1 MEKMLTRFTEGL
13 WHSKLENIFID
24 IAAILLIVGTIF
36 QNNPYILVI
45 SSVCVLAHNVLYCFH
60 NINRNII
67 FALFNFTLTFFL
79 LSRFIV
85 TTFFQADYEYVGL
98 FEMGFE
104 RAIATRMILLITLS
118 LFTLSITYVMRTY
131 RNFIKSGDR
140 FRGLTYSL
148 LTLATWK
155 LRRFLPKRR
164 RSNQDSEPEKK
175 DFGSLTLWEKKTW
188 LERNPDFIKTV
199 RTISLYIFFF
209 TVVCHL
215 YFLFNELQ
223 YIRSVGYRQS
233 YIIAGQMSTF
243 MRLMDIVGRMSFSAY
258 FIYLA
263 TLPRRRHII
272 LPTLLFLAGSVIE
285 LFQGLRNPIALN
297 LLIVV
302 VYFMMRSKPVRFPK
316 KMIVAMAII
325 VPILIFLF
333 IRIGDSRGTEKLT
346 ITDSFMNSLIR
357 FFYNQGVSA
366 RTIGNVQYYQELLP
380 YKFYSFGE
388 LIDFA
393 KFDVLGIFTGAVRP
407 TGQSLSVVMETH
419 QLSHVLSFIQSPFDY
434 LNLGLG
440 TGSSFIAELYADFR
454 YLGVI
459 LGSVFYGFLMA
470 LLVRVFY
477 GKSIIARMVMLMVTR
492 DFLFTPRASFSNII
506 SSFTEKTQ
514 LIAILGIFV
523 LSFAVFYLLR
533 TRFGKSKTAWK
544 ESWSTGSLQS

>member
-1 MEKMLTRFTEGL
+1 MLTRFTEGL

-209 TVVCHL
+209 TVVYHL

-533 TRFGKSKTAWK
+533 TRFGKSKTA
-544 ESWSTGSLQS
+544 

>member
-1 MEKMLTRFTEGL
+1 
-13 WHSKLENIFID
+13 
-24 IAAILLIVGTIF
+24 
-36 QNNPYILVI
+36 
-45 SSVCVLAHNVLYCFH
+45 
-60 NINRNII
+60 
-67 FALFNFTLTFFL
+67 
-79 LSRFIV
+79 
-85 TTFFQADYEYVGL
+85 
-98 FEMGFE
+98 
-104 RAIATRMILLITLS
+104 
-118 LFTLSITYVMRTY
+118 
-131 RNFIKSGDR
+131 
-140 FRGLTYSL
+140 
-148 LTLATWK
+148 
-155 LRRFLPKRR
+155 
-164 RSNQDSEPEKK
+164 
-175 DFGSLTLWEKKTW
+175 
-188 LERNPDFIKTV
+188 
-199 RTISLYIFFF
+199 
-209 TVVCHL
+209 
-215 YFLFNELQ
+215 
-223 YIRSVGYRQS
+223 
-233 YIIAGQMSTF
+233 
-243 MRLMDIVGRMSFSAY
+243 
-258 FIYLA
+258 
-263 TLPRRRHII
+263 
-272 LPTLLFLAGSVIE
+272 
-285 LFQGLRNPIALN
+285 
-297 LLIVV
+297 
-302 VYFMMRSKPVRFPK
+302 
-316 KMIVAMAII
+316 MIVAMAII

-533 TRFGKSKTAWK
+533 TRFGKSKTA
-544 ESWSTGSLQS
+544 

>member
-1 MEKMLTRFTEGL
+1 MLTRFTEGL

-263 TLPRRRHII
+263 TLPRRRHIF

-533 TRFGKSKTAWK
+533 TRFGKSKTA
-544 ESWSTGSLQS
+544 

>member
-1 MEKMLTRFTEGL
+1 MLTRFTEGL

-263 TLPRRRHII
+263 TLPRRRHIF

-492 DFLFTPRASFSNII
+492 DFLFTPRASFSNIV

-533 TRFGKSKTAWK
+533 TRFGKSKTA
-544 ESWSTGSLQS
+544 

>member
-263 TLPRRRHII
+263 TLPRRRHIF

-533 TRFGKSKTAWK
+533 TRFGKSKTA
-544 ESWSTGSLQS
+544 

>member
-1 MEKMLTRFTEGL
+1 MLTRFTEGL

-85 TTFFQADYEYVGL
+85 TTFFQADYEYAGL

-263 TLPRRRHII
+263 TLPRRRHIF

-533 TRFGKSKTAWK
+533 TRFGKSKTA
-544 ESWSTGSLQS
+544 

>member
-1 MEKMLTRFTEGL
+1 MLTRFTEGL

-533 TRFGKSKTAWK
+533 TRFGKSKTA
-544 ESWSTGSLQS
+544 